1 MSSAANSPNY
11 SIRMIRLARRMGL
24 RELAMRACVSQT
36 ELRRCERGLV
46 LPTAE
51 FFAAIATVLAVSP
64 TELQTAHTLM
74 LGAAITG
81 EGYMTATPEESY
93 VITPPVLPSNS
104 AISVLDLFCGTGGFS
119 HGFTQTAQ
127 FQVTAGLDLLSDRV
141 QTFSVNHPTAT
152 VFCGDIRELPI
163 STVAEAAKQPQVI
176 IGGPPCQGF
185 SSLRPFRTLTEGDP
199 RNNLVEHFA
208 VFVAALRPQW
218 FVIENVV
225 GLLTH
230 KQGRILRDIVEH
242 FESIGYHTEWRVLNA
257 ALYGLPQRRERLII
271 VGNRLAKRFHW
282 PNPTH
287 YFAGRSM
294 AGSRYGQVNE
304 QLPLFGASLPPAL
317 SVMDAIH
324 DLPAIQAGEV
334 CAVYR
339 EDIVPTEYERT
350 LRGGETILTLHDAT
364 KHTPHMLEIIEKA
377 GSNRNALP
385 PGLTSSGFSS
395 SYSRL
400 DPDRPSVTLTVNFV
414 HPGSNKCIHPLQN
427 RGLTP
432 REGARLQGFADS
444 YQFLGKR
451 SEIVKQI
458 GNAVPPVLGKIIA
471 EAILQQL

>member
-1 MSSAANSPNY
+1 MSTTINSPSY
-11 SIRMIRLARRMGL
+11 DIRTIRLGRRLAL
-24 RELAMRACVSQT
+24 RELALRARVSQT
-36 ELRRCERGLV
+36 ELRCCERGLV
-46 LPTAE
+46 LPAAD
-51 FFAAIATVLAVSP
+51 FFAAIAAVLAVSP
-64 TELQTAHTLM
+64 AELQSAHTL
-74 LGAAITG
+74 LLAAATPG
-81 EGYMTATPEESY
+81 EGYTTATPTGSY
-93 VITPPVLPSNS
+93 VLAPTKPLSDS
-104 AISVLDLFCGTGGFS
+104 AMPVLDLFCGTGGFS
-119 HGFTQTAQ
+119 HGFGQTGH

-141 QTFSVNHPTAT
+141 QTFAANHPTAT
-152 VFCGDIRELPI
+152 GFCGDIRELLLA
-163 STVAEAAKQPQVI
+163 TVAQAARQPQVI
-176 IGGPPCQGF
+176 IGSPPCQGF

-208 VFVAALRPQW
+208 LFVAAIRPDW

-230 KQGRILRDIVEH
+230 QHGRILRDIVEH
-242 FESIGYHTEWRVLNA
+242 FESIGYQTEWRVLNA

-282 PNPTH
+282 PSPSH

-294 AGSRYGQVNE
+294 AGSRYGQVTE
-304 QLPLFGASLPPAL
+304 QLPLFGANLPSAL
-317 SVMDAIH
+317 GVMDAIH
-324 DLPAIQAGEV
+324 DLPAIQAGEA
-334 CAVYR
+334 CYVYR
-339 EDIVPTEYERT
+339 EDITPTEYERIM
-350 LRGGETILTLHDAT
+350 RGGETTLTLHDAT
-364 KHTPHMLEIIEKA
+364 KHTPHMMEIIQKS

-400 DPDRPSVTLTVNFV
+400 EPDRPSVTLTVNFV

-427 RGLTP
+427 RALTP

-458 GNAVPPVLGKIIA
+458 GNAVPPILGRVIA